1 MSNVE
6 LPSSTDL
13 RAYFAEAMD
22 AFFRAAARTPV
33 VTRDL
38 AVAGTAVRLHVAG
51 AAMLPAATRALS
63 HLETTTPPDGP
74 RLDVY
79 AWDGA
84 SAGVAMPRPTWP
96 IDAYRERGEI
106 QTIDDAGFRAA
117 ATAAGP
123 ILELWDRE
131 THRAMV
137 WVRDDAALR
146 WYDRSAPC
154 LRIFSWWLS
163 DRGRQMVHGAAVG
176 IDGRAVLLA
185 GRGGSGKSNAAMGS
199 LGAGLDYLGDDYAVI
214 EPGDEPTVH
223 GLYNTG
229 KVHARDLPR
238 LPFLDGLVANASRFD
253 TDKAMFFF
261 DDRFRSQVRA
271 KAALRAVVLP
281 ELDLRQPTRLRRASP
296 GAALRALS
304 MTTIGQLPHAGG
316 EVFRR
321 LATVARQRPAFHLHV
336 GHDAVVR
343 VPLLLR
349 RLAAGDMDAGVD
361 D

>member
-1 MSNVE
+1 VSNVD

-13 RAYFAEAMD
+13 RAYFADAMD
-22 AFFRAAARTPV
+22 AFVCATARTPV
-33 VTRDL
+33 AIHDL

-51 AAMLPAATRALS
+51 ATMQPAVARALS
-63 HLETTTPPDGP
+63 HLETPTPPDGP
-74 RLDVY
+74 SLDVY
-79 AWDGA
+79 AWEGS
-84 SAGVAMPRPTWP
+84 SAGVAMPRPTWA

-131 THRAMV
+131 THRAMI
-137 WVRDDAALR
+137 WARDDAAIR

-154 LRIFSWWLS
+154 LRVFSWWLS
-163 DRGRQMVHGAAVG
+163 DCGRQVVHGAAVG
-176 IDGRAVLLA
+176 ADGHAVLLA
-185 GRGGSGKSNAAMGS
+185 GRSGSGKSNASMMS
-199 LGAGLDYLGDDYAVI
+199 LGAGLDYLGDDYVVV
-214 EPGDEPTVH
+214 EPGDQPIVH

-238 LPFLDGLVANASRFD
+238 LSFLDGVVANASRID
-253 TDKAMFFF
+253 TDKAMFYF
-261 DDRFRSQVRA
+261 DERFRAQVRA
-271 KAALRAVVLP
+271 AAALRAVVLP
-281 ELDLRQPTRLRRASP
+281 EVDLGQPTRLRRASP

-304 MTTIGQLPHAGG
+304 MSTIGQLPHAGG
-316 EVFRR
+316 EVVRR
-321 LATVARQRPAFHLHV
+321 LATIARQRPAFHLRV
-336 GHDAVVR
+336 GHDAAAR

-349 RLAAGDMDAGVD
+349 RLAAGDFPAAAD